1 MSSYSLTHLADSK
14 LSQDL
19 RTGVGED
26 RATLA
31 LRLAQIAEF
40 DRRRLYLPAYPSM
53 YQFCLNELKYS
64 EDEAC
69 RRICVAREA
78 QRFPQILAA
87 IADGR
92 LSLTT
97 VCMLATHLLPETA
110 QELLDAAAGSTK
122 DQVAHLLARRFP
134 KPDLPTIV
142 EPLVV
147 STPVTPASPVLSP
160 SSGDVFVRGSELSAP
175 ARVDRTE
182 PAPARTD
189 SLELSAPARIS
200 PIESAPIPQ
209 VVVPV
214 AARPR
219 VMPLSPERYGIQ
231 LTVSK
236 TTRDKLFYARD
247 LLSHAIP
254 SGDLEQVLERALD
267 ALIPALERS
276 KFAATDKPRPRSGAS
291 SKDPR
296 HIPAHVKRAV
306 WNRDGGCCTHV
317 DEQGHRCAERK
328 FLEYD
333 HEEPVARGGEATV
346 KRVRLRCRAHNQH
359 AAERV
364 FGAAFMENK
373 RRLGRE
379 RSARGRGTR
388 TGDASGAGPRA
399 ISRA

>member
-1 MSSYSLTHLADSK
+1 MSCYSLTHLADSK

-19 RTGVGED
+19 RSGAGED

-40 DRRRLYLPAYPSM
+40 DKRRLYLPAYPSM
-53 YQFCLNELKYS
+53 YQFCLNELKFS

-78 QRFPQILAA
+78 HRFPQIFDA
-87 IADGR
+87 IAVGR

-97 VCMLATHLLPETA
+97 VCMLAQHLLPETA

-134 KPDLPTIV
+134 RPDLPTVV
-142 EPLVV
+142 EPVAV
-147 STPVTPASPVLSP
+147 STPVTPASPELSP
-160 SSGDVFVRGSELSAP
+160 SSGDVLARGS
-175 ARVDRTE
+175 
-182 PAPARTD
+182 
-189 SLELSAPARIS
+189 ELSAPARIS

-209 VVVPV
+209 VMVPV

-267 ALIPALERS
+267 ALIPALERG
-276 KFAATDKPRPRSGAS
+276 KFAATDKPRPRSGHS

-306 WNRDGGCCTHV
+306 WNRDGGRCTHV
-317 DEQGHRCAERK
+317 DEKGHRCAERK

-379 RSARGRGTR
+379 RSARGRATR
-388 TGDASGAGPRA
+388 TGDASRAGPMA
-399 ISRA
+399 ISRS

>member
-1 MSSYSLTHLADSK
+1 MSCYSLTHLADSK

-19 RTGVGED
+19 RSGAGED

-40 DRRRLYLPAYPSM
+40 DKRRLYLPAYPSM
-53 YQFCLNELKYS
+53 YQFCLNELKFS

-78 QRFPQILAA
+78 HRFPQIFDA

-97 VCMLATHLLPETA
+97 VCMLAPHLLPETA

-134 KPDLPTIV
+134 KPDLPTVV
-142 EPLVV
+142 EPVAV
-147 STPVTPASPVLSP
+147 STPVTPASPELSP
-160 SSGDVFVRGSELSAP
+160 SSGDVLARGS
-175 ARVDRTE
+175 
-182 PAPARTD
+182 
-189 SLELSAPARIS
+189 ELSAPARIS

-209 VVVPV
+209 VMVPV

-267 ALIPALERS
+267 ALIPALERG
-276 KFAATDKPRPRSGAS
+276 KFAATDKPRPRSGHS

-306 WNRDGGCCTHV
+306 WNRDGGRCTHV
-317 DEQGHRCAERK
+317 DEKGHRCAERK

-333 HEEPVARGGEATV
+333 HEEPVARGAVGV
-346 KRVRLRCRAHNQH
+346 DRPHRP
-359 AAERV
+359 
-364 FGAAFMENK
+364 
-373 RRLGRE
+373 RRFPPGGCGL
-379 RSARGRGTR
+379 
-388 TGDASGAGPRA
+388 PHP
-399 ISRA
+399 